1 MIHRLTYPM
10 FLSTSAC
17 LIVLLISSCDATST
31 PFNSTNDRGGATPTL
46 WVDNLDGTLDY
57 NYSPSVV
64 YDFSSVLH
72 KQMYRTYWC
81 AGGQPDHI
89 GDTVYYAEG
98 SSMQGPW
105 YTKEGQ
111 QWDPLTAQKSFVF
124 QSTHNGDDW
133 DSFHTCDPN
142 VVSDGSGKIYL
153 YYGGACDCSFFTSRN
168 CHNICNEAAL
178 GGTAIGVAESTDNGY
193 TFTRLNNGLPIVRG
207 AMITRDSL
215 YGAGQPS
222 VVFKDGMFWM
232 LYTDT
237 TGRSSSRGGGIY
249 CIRSTS
255 PLFPPLQTEQWTPT
269 GFVPYNAST
278 VTDHLFL
285 GFDGAG
291 PEWQFVDQFDVWI
304 FNYGSVF
311 IINANLTQIITSI
324 TVPDTQTTE
333 EYALTGTPDK
343 HSLCNYTSPLYIPID
358 AIRSVGTPVHPET
371 WKLASEGFDLIQN
384 PFDAN
389 ASVVSPYC
397 WNNNTAPKQTGS
409 SIIGVM
415 DIPHQPDY
423 LNGWACVV
431 GSLVPIAVDVYF
443 GGPKATPQSHF
454 VGSWSSNA
462 PSESAVSQSCQTTG
476 LHYRFHIP
484 ISAFASQLQPIYI
497 YGSAL
502 GISQLLVNSGL
513 YYHGSTIVGS

>member
-1 MIHRLTYPM
+1 MIHTLTYPM
-10 FLSTSAC
+10 FLFTSVC
-17 LIVLLISSCDATST
+17 LIVLLISSCDTTST
-31 PFNSTNDRGGATPTL
+31 PFTSTNDRGGATPTL
-46 WVDNLDGTLDY
+46 WVDYPDGTLDY
-57 NYSPSVV
+57 NYSPSVM

-81 AGGQPDHI
+81 AGGQADHI

-105 YTKEGQ
+105 YTKVGQ

-142 VVSDGSGKIYL
+142 VVSDGSGKVYL
-153 YYGGACDCSFFTSRN
+153 YYGGACDCSVFTSQK
-168 CHNICNEAAL
+168 CHHICNETVF

-237 TGRSSSRGGGIY
+237 TGRASSNGRGIY

-255 PLFPPLQTEQWTPT
+255 PLFPPLQTEQWTLT

-285 GFDGAG
+285 GFLGYG

-304 FNYGSVF
+304 FNYSSVF
-311 IINANLTQIITSI
+311 IINANLTQIIASF

-333 EYALTGTPDK
+333 EYALAGTPDK

-384 PFDAN
+384 PFVAN
-389 ASVVSPYC
+389 VSIVSPYC
-397 WNNNTAPKQTGS
+397 YNNNTAPKQTGS
-409 SIIGVM
+409 SIIGVI
-415 DIPHQPDY
+415 DIPPPSDY

-443 GGPKATPQSHF
+443 GGPKGTPQSHF

-513 YYHGSTIVGS
+513 YYHNSTIVGP